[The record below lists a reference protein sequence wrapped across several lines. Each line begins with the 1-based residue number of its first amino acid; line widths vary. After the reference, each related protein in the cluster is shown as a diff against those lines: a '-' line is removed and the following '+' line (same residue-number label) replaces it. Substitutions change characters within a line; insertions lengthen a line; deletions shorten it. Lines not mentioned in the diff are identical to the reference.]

1 MKKTVVFLIGFSISV
16 WGVYA
21 DIADQVVLVRTE
33 YPDSVV
39 ENYERIAD
47 WLENSG
53 SRGLAERFRGQALG
67 GFGSGSV
74 IRTPGGRILVLT
86 NYHVVAQSSTVTLE
100 YAGRS
105 GSGAKF
111 ENCRVI
117 AADIERDI
125 ALVEVPEQARELA
138 APLSFDEALQRDGAE
153 VWSAGYPGLISSPSW
168 QLATGTVTNQEA
180 VIPEL
185 RVPQL
190 DYVIQHSAIIGPGSS
205 GGPLLLRVGDDDYR
219 IVGVN
224 TWRYG
229 GRDNTYFAI
238 PAAEAAAYIDEYGDM
253 EVVPETA
260 ELEERLRDSAD
271 RFIAEFTAG
280 GKLDTRR
287 IKNLVSDELVSDIGW
302 SSYLDYRK
310 GLESDERE
318 QLDAD
323 FVSRDSYDAMKE
335 AVADRIGAL
344 AGDEGGEV
352 VRIRTPVDP
361 ELTEVD
367 YRLGESDEVIGW
379 KWEMNRWVIRS
390 LSFIDADKADKME
403 EDSRKKRSSGL
414 IDRDLKSASVT
425 VRGGGV
431 LPVIS
436 SPNSSIDSKSEMGFG
451 LGVAVDFFPSPFFGW
466 GLGMEYHQ
474 NSFSLSTGGEKIKVQ
489 NLTFPFTL
497 RFQVPLRVS
506 GGSITLIPW
515 VSAALSFGVDIARLS
530 PRSDIG
536 GPSLPIHIQ
545 APLSLGFE
553 MTTEKVRDTVIW
565 GVELSYVL
573 PVFNQNQEFYGLK
586 EGFDNRK
593 FTISHLRFGAAVRFP
608 Y

>member
-1 MKKTVVFLIGFSISV
+1 MKKNVVFLIGFSISV

-86 NYHVVAQSSTVTLE
+86 NYHVAAQSGTVTLE

-138 APLSFDEALQRDGAE
+138 APLRFDETPQRDGAE

-168 QLATGTVTNQEA
+168 QPATGTVTNQEA

-185 RVPQL
+185 RVPEL

-224 TWRYG
+224 TWRFG

-238 PAAEAAAYIDEYGDM
+238 PAAEAAAYIAEYGDM
-253 EVVPETA
+253 AVVPEAA

-271 RFIAEFTAG
+271 RFIAEFTSG

-287 IKNLVSDELVSDIGW
+287 IKNLVSDIGW

-335 AVADRIGAL
+335 AAADRIGAL
-344 AGDEGGEV
+344 AGEEGGEV

-367 YRLGESDEVIGW
+367 YRLGESDEVIGR

-390 LSFIDADKADKME
+390 LSFIDADKADKMQ
-403 EDSRKKRSSGL
+403 EDSKKKRSSGL
-414 IDRDLKSASVT
+414 IDRDLRFASFT

-431 LPVIS
+431 LPIIS
-436 SPNSSIDSKSEMGFG
+436 SSSSPINSQSEMGFG
-451 LGVAVDFFPSPFFGW
+451 LGVAVDFFPSPYLRL
-466 GLGMEYHQ
+466 GLGYGISPELVQ
-474 NSFSLSTGGEKIKVQ
+474 SFNGRGK
-489 NLTFPFTL
+489 
-497 RFQVPLRVS
+497 
-506 GGSITLIPW
+506 
-515 VSAALSFGVDIARLS
+515 D
-530 PRSDIG
+530 
-536 GPSLPIHIQ
+536 
-545 APLSLGFE
+545 
-553 MTTEKVRDTVIW
+553 
-565 GVELSYVL
+565 
-573 PVFNQNQEFYGLK
+573 
-586 EGFDNRK
+586 
-593 FTISHLRFGAAVRFP
+593 
-608 Y
+608 